1 LSKYFGGLA
10 ILVSCLG
17 LFGLAAFTSERRF
30 KEIGLRKVL
39 GASHFQIVILLTKEF
54 ILLVLLAIFIGLPVA
69 IWATNTWMQDFAYKA
84 EIQWWIYAL
93 AAAAAIFIA
102 VVTVSFQAVKAAIGN
117 PVTSLRTE

>member
-1 LSKYFGGLA
+1 
-10 ILVSCLG
+10 
-17 LFGLAAFTSERRF
+17 
-30 KEIGLRKVL
+30 
-39 GASHFQIVILLTKEF
+39 
-54 ILLVLLAIFIGLPVA
+54 
-69 IWATNTWMQDFAYKA
+69 MQDFAYKA